1 MTRMIRPAPARDDRL
16 APRFLSLGDGNRI
29 VYMLRHERSTGT
41 IAQLIAARS
50 GEGTSSLARDLAL
63 VAARTAGV
71 RVLLLD
77 MAPPGN
83 SQINALRDEFGMAI
97 SATRP
102 LIGPPA
108 EVLVHQMGFGDLHVS
123 ETFRA
128 PANGVTGWA
137 SQFATWRTSFDL
149 VLIDSPATS
158 RAYDGIMLAPDVDT
172 SLLVIEAERTRA
184 DVAQRL
190 RDSIADVGGAIG
202 GAVMN
207 KRRFHIPGF
216 IYRNV

>member
-1 MTRMIRPAPARDDRL
+1 MTRMIRPVPARDDRL
-16 APRFLSLGDGNRI
+16 APRFLALGDGNRL
-29 VYMLRHERSTGT
+29 VYMLRQDRASGT
-41 IAQLIAARS
+41 IAQLIAAQP
-50 GEGTSSLARDLAL
+50 GEGTSSMARDLAL
-63 VAARTAGV
+63 VAARTTGV

-77 MAPPGN
+77 LAPPGN
-83 SQINALRDEFGMAI
+83 GQIAALRAEFGMSI

-108 EVLVHQMGFGDLHVS
+108 EVLVHQMGAGDLHVS

-128 PANGVTGWA
+128 PANGIAGWA
-137 SQFATWRTSFDL
+137 SQFPTLRTSFDL
-149 VLIDSPATS
+149 VLIDSPATAV
-158 RAYDGIMLAPDVDT
+158 AYDGIMLAPDVDT

-184 DVAQRL
+184 DVARRL

-202 GAVMN
+202 GVVMN
-207 KRRFHIPGF
+207 KRRFHVPGF